1 MNLPVDAEAFDRRS
15 AEILDQFEAEWGWMY
30 KTTDEHGRERTIDY
44 TVWSEVFT
52 CPSCA
57 GPIIFYEAAFNPRT
71 GKVSDIF
78 RCPSCGKE
86 LNKDRVRATEVDD
99 PHPGWR

>member
-1 MNLPVDAEAFDRRS
+1 
-15 AEILDQFEAEWGWMY
+15 MY
-30 KTTDEHGRERTIDY
+30 KTTDERGRERTIDY

-71 GKVSDIF
+71 GKVKRHF

-86 LNKDRVRATEVDD
+86 LNKDRVERRKSTIRTLAGDEIDRIVLR
-99 PHPGWR
+99 PVAVQ